1 MEKQNKK
8 NGTFGR
14 LLRYIYKNYRVYMI
28 TVIICIIIA
37 AAASVVQTVF
47 LQRLIDTCIL
57 PGLENG
63 FESIRQPFIQTILSM
78 VTLYVFGVAAAF
90 TYTHLMATV
99 TQGTLKHLRVDMFDK
114 MQSLPIKYFDTHAHG
129 DIMST
134 YTNDT
139 DAIRQL
145 IGQSLP
151 MVFQSSLTI
160 TVMFLMMIYYSV
172 WMTIIVC
179 RFLRSHADRHEEIR
193 RRKLPLHDGT
203 AEISCQRR
211 GLYRRDDP
219 GTEGRKS
226 LLPRGRMSK
235 KISTN

>member
-1 MEKQNKK
+1 
-8 NGTFGR
+8 
-14 LLRYIYKNYRVYMI
+14 
-28 TVIICIIIA
+28 
-37 AAASVVQTVF
+37 
-47 LQRLIDTCIL
+47 
-57 PGLENG
+57 
-63 FESIRQPFIQTILSM
+63 
-78 VTLYVFGVAAAF
+78 
-90 TYTHLMATV
+90 MATV

-172 WMTIIVC
+172 WMTLVVCLFSALMLTVTKKFGGASSRYMMAQQRSLAKEEGFIEEMIQGQKVVKVFCHEDECKKDFDKLNEQLFSDGEQANRYGNSLMPILNNIVYIM
-179 RFLRSHADRHEEIR
+179 HV
-193 RRKLPLHDGT
+193 LHYKV
-203 AEISCQRR
+203 
-211 GLYRRDDP
+211 GLH
-219 GTEGRKS
+219 
-226 LLPRGRMSK
+226 LL
-235 KISTN
+235 

>member
-1 MEKQNKK
+1 
-8 NGTFGR
+8 
-14 LLRYIYKNYRVYMI
+14 
-28 TVIICIIIA
+28 
-37 AAASVVQTVF
+37 
-47 LQRLIDTCIL
+47 
-57 PGLENG
+57 
-63 FESIRQPFIQTILSM
+63 
-78 VTLYVFGVAAAF
+78 
-90 TYTHLMATV
+90 MATV

-179 RFLRSHADRHEEIR
+179 LFSALMLTVTKKFGGASSRYMMAA
-193 RRKLPLHDGT
+193 
-203 AEISCQRR
+203 AEIARER
-211 GLYRRDDP
+211 GRFHRRDDP
-219 GTEGRKS
+219 GTEGRKGF
-226 LLPRGRMSK
+226 LP
-235 KISTN
+235 